1 MGLCGIQHVAMHFA
15 KKTPIALSMGNVTK
29 DAVIEV
35 VQVHFAW
42 AGVVLCGIEARI
54 LDLHRTEQEKTRFC
68 CPWLSYFASFFV
80 FPCYFSCF
88 SSFSCLFWFLGRLGG
103 SSCPRVLSFWL
114 KSASLIF
121 LFLRAPWTRP
131 TAVKFT
137 IMWQGLSCT

>member
-42 AGVVLCGIEARI
+42 QAWYFVALRHEFWIFIALSKKRYVLLPLAK
-54 LDLHRTEQEKTRFC
+54 LL
-68 CPWLSYFASFFV
+68 ASFFV